1 MSRTL
6 EPGDEAPPDAVA
18 SAGAPAR
25 ASRGRLAF
33 RVILTTG
40 GAALLVLL
48 IREVGLEELRAVLE
62 PAMPWLP
69 LIAGLEALRIGCD
82 ALASRLA
89 LGDRG
94 HAVPLRTYYV
104 AQVVAHAVMNVFPA
118 GRSASEAVKATLL
131 APALGGAPAAAM
143 GYSNQ
148 ANVLISSALFT
159 VLCLLGALASPE
171 PQLLVIGL
179 VAHTTVLA
187 ASGIGM
193 RFAATSR
200 IVAVRTARH
209 WPWLW
214 RRVSRFHD
222 VSRETPLI
230 SPKPIAVMFLG
241 RAVQTAEY
249 GVIAWS
255 VGIDVGVFE
264 ALAVQGTNLVAAAL
278 GVFVPGQLGS
288 AEAVFAAAAAV
299 LGTTVAR
306 AMSIALLA
314 HAVQLIW
321 VVVGFGALLFFRA
334 RRRAP
339 SA

>member
-1 MSRTL
+1 MTTAG
-6 EPGDEAPPDAVA
+6 EEGPDAELRA
-18 SAGAPAR
+18 AAPAR
-25 ASRGRLAF
+25 PSRFRRAF
-33 RVILTTG
+33 RLTVTVA
-40 GAALLVLL
+40 GAALLVVL
-48 IREVGLEELRAVLE
+48 IREVGIDELRGVLT
-62 PAMPWLP
+62 PALPWLP

-89 LGDRG
+89 LGPRG
-94 HAVPLRTYYV
+94 RAVPLRTYYV

-148 ANVLISSALFT
+148 ANVLISSAAFT

-171 PQLLVIGL
+171 PQLLIIGL

-200 IVAVRTARH
+200 IVAERTARH
-209 WPWLW
+209 LPWLW

-249 GVIAWS
+249 GVIAWA
-255 VGIDVGVFE
+255 VGIDVGILE
-264 ALAVQGTNLVAAAL
+264 ALAVQGTNLVAAAV
-278 GVFVPGQLGS
+278 GVLVPGQLGS

-314 HAVQLIW
+314 HAVQLAW
-321 VVVGFGALLFFRA
+321 VVVGFGALLVFRT
-334 RRRAP
+334 RHP
-339 SA
+339 TDD